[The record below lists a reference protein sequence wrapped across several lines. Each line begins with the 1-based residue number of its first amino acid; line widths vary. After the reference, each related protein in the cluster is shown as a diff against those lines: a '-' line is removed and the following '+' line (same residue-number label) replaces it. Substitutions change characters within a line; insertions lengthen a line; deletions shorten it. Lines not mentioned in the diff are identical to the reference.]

1 MRYALD
7 TYQYIALGC
16 AALVLFIIIQ
26 SLVTFVLETYKRR
39 ADARRAVERLW
50 NLPRGEP
57 LEPQPTVSAEVPLSI
72 GAEVQ
77 QLLEREEPELP
88 EVQPTV
94 SAEVPLS
101 IGAEVRPILE
111 HREPLEVGLV
121 VSPKLPLPLGSKV
134 WAVCNFG
141 RVPQGAP
148 GIITGAAEARFFWE
162 SPMYLCTFANDMKVR
177 ARPKDI
183 EPYNHRHSLQEL
195 EQADFDSML
204 SQRMTLR
211 AQHLLSRRRPTH
223 LPLPVNREGQRE
235 MLLPI
240 PERRPRK
247 PPQRQSLARTRD
259 KRRPDS
265 LWR

>member
-1 MRYALD
+1 MHMRYALD

-77 QLLEREEPELP
+77 QLLEREESELPEVQPTVSAEVPLSIGAEVQQLLEREEAELPEVQPTVSAEVPLSIGAEVQQVLGREEPELP

-177 ARPKDI
+177 APKG
-183 EPYNHRHSLQEL
+183 Y
-195 EQADFDSML
+195 
-204 SQRMTLR
+204 
-211 AQHLLSRRRPTH
+211 
-223 LPLPVNREGQRE
+223 
-235 MLLPI
+235 
-240 PERRPRK
+240 
-247 PPQRQSLARTRD
+247 
-259 KRRPDS
+259 
-265 LWR
+265 